1 MVQKVTR
8 LDLGRGVLEAAR
20 NFSRLKYDIWVED
33 HKPFKFIKNPPV
45 AGIMAI
51 ETFMETAKLLYPYLN
66 PVGVREVEYKGLLEV
81 PFGQEV
87 EARLA
92 CKKVKIEQGETICSL
107 DLESRDISAKGRKLD
122 RWTTNY
128 SGQTILAAG
137 AADLDHLPDFP
148 INPKELTT
156 RSLEHADVVK
166 YYGERSSMTGRLQ
179 GSSLPG
185 RCRFRRHQRTHGV
198 RTRSGFSGLRRSR
211 LSVSALSVRSNDASV
226 PLLSEYH

>member
-1 MVQKVTR
+1 MFKLRGMEGAWVHVDELAELFVRELFLGDRKELGVLFTRMLPQVDGVLLDLEEKGSPAQNIVSDGMTFAGYEYPMVQKVTR

-20 NFSRLKYDIWVED
+20 NFSLKYDIWVED

-107 DLESRDISAKGRKLD
+107 DLESRDISPRAESWTAGPPIIRD
-122 RWTTNY
+122 RRFWPPARPIWTTC
-128 SGQTILAAG
+128 
-137 AADLDHLPDFP
+137 P
-148 INPKELTT
+148 I
-156 RSLEHADVVK
+156 
-166 YYGERSSMTGRLQ
+166 
-179 GSSLPG
+179 
-185 RCRFRRHQRTHGV
+185 FR
-198 RTRSGFSGLRRSR
+198 
-211 LSVSALSVRSNDASV
+211 
-226 PLLSEYH
+226 